1 MFNGN
6 HAVKYCLQEF
16 LEKSLIM
23 TLYYCIHLWFEPIKR
38 RLEIYLLYPEENFQ
52 EEKLNRSQNL
62 FFFPKRYIC
71 FEQIFFFFHN
81 EPPYGLFET
90 D

>member
-1 MFNGN
+1 MKDIDKDIGFGVSWIRRYPILWVFFN
-6 HAVKYCLQEF
+6 F
-16 LEKSLIM
+16 
-23 TLYYCIHLWFEPIKR
+23 
-38 RLEIYLLYPEENFQ
+38 EENFQ